1 MRGYDGLKRQPFP
14 QAAKRARHAALWI
27 VPLWLLSALPIQGD
41 TVPAKSK
48 YTIGSTATIREAT
61 TGLPFRARID
71 TGAKTCSLHIE
82 KYELKNPA
90 KRPLEDIGKPIRF
103 LIKNEKGKSEW
114 VETLVAGWVKVK
126 SSAQKDG
133 SLQGRYKV
141 RLPLQ
146 WKTFKK
152 EVLVTLND
160 RTKMDYPMLIGR
172 NFLRGNFVVDVEV
185 DSDD

>member
-1 MRGYDGLKRQPFP
+1 
-14 QAAKRARHAALWI
+14 
-27 VPLWLLSALPIQGD
+27 
-41 TVPAKSK
+41 
-48 YTIGSTATIREAT
+48 
-61 TGLPFRARID
+61 
-71 TGAKTCSLHIE
+71 
-82 KYELKNPA
+82 
-90 KRPLEDIGKPIRF
+90 
-103 LIKNEKGKSEW
+103 
-114 VETLVAGWVKVK
+114 VAGWVKVK